1 LTLGFYKAH
10 PSDDINLPNKVPASP
25 FPLTSGFTLGNS
37 PAVIAIVDVAVTS
50 WKMDV
55 DLPQVCSRCL
65 AK

>member
-1 LTLGFYKAH
+1 LQGAT

-25 FPLTSGFTLGNS
+25 FLLASGFTLGVL
-37 PAVIAIVDVAVTS
+37 PAVIAIVGVAVAS

-55 DLPQVCSRCL
+55 DLPQVRSRCL